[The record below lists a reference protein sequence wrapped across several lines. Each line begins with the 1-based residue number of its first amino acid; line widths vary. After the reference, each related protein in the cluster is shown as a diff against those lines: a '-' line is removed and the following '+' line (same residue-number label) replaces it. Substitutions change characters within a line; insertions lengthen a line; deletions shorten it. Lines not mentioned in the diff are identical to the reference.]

1 MTSITCKTCKTCGH
15 AKSHREM
22 TPHGFLQCSLEDEP
36 WRFWPVQHSCG
47 GWKEVE
53 DKERLAKRL
62 QYFETRERLWNDGHP
77 GN

>member
-1 MTSITCKTCKTCGH
+1 MDTTCKTCAH
-15 AKSHREM
+15 AKAHREM
-22 TPHGFLQCSLEDEP
+22 THHGFLQCSLKEEP
-36 WRFWPVQHSCG
+36 WRFLPAQHSCG

>member
-1 MTSITCKTCKTCGH
+1 MTSITCKTCAH

-22 TPHGFLQCSLEDEP
+22 TPHGFLQCSLKDEP

-62 QYFETRERLWNDGHP
+62 RYFETRERLWNDGHP